1 MMVSTSIFKR
11 LAKYFACAVL
21 LVLLLLI
28 WIFSTESGT
37 RTLFTQVLP
46 NFGVKTD
53 NIKGSL
59 LKGIQFD
66 DLHIQTT
73 ATDVHLYGSRVD
85 ILWGQLFFGKVH
97 VQDLSVNHLKVN
109 LSGVNEPEPEP
120 ELTGNPQIPTLP
132 IGIVVDN
139 LQLNQFTLI
148 QANGQRL
155 PLDFAVKAKLQ
166 EQQQNTL
173 ELDVDLKEFDLSN
186 VLPHSYL
193 AGAVHITADAQ
204 SLQQWENLALT
215 LQTDEKSV
223 WNAKPL
229 QANGNVVLNLKDMF
243 VKTGDVTDI
252 YLEKLKLAPSDLV
265 LAVGKNIVHLQG
277 QLGAANDVLQLK
289 AVLPELVSLYP
300 NIGQSAQLDL
310 QLQGSL
316 EQHHL
321 VTQASYVQKAV
332 STDASTSTRQST
344 VGQGPIQLALTMQ
357 GKVSHILQK
366 PQWQAQLQQLQVQ
379 HASYE
384 LSNQT
389 PVQVDVHTQDT
400 LQWSVGEAILHLKQP
415 SGNVTEI
422 KHQQSSQQ
430 ADKLLSQGNIEGFLI
445 EKSVYR
451 FHWLLEKVPQL
462 MLSLN
467 MQREQQEDIG
477 VQKAPLANIK
487 NLRFMLQPETEQNQS
502 TDQATG
508 IPKTSANLVAT
519 AITEES
525 QKYTVDIV
533 GDGEQTTIYGDVS
546 LDLAKTIPLEQGV
559 FDIQLS
565 DGGGLQGHVKVDQ
578 EQQWQVLDANLK
590 IRKVALER
598 WSLGFAPQAFLNADI
613 ISKVQLGQ
621 NQSLQGALLKAKFL
635 EQSQWNHQALLGT
648 LDWSIIPLATSTD
661 NAGNLN
667 LSVAEKSAVAQ
678 PLSLL
683 ETYRLERAQ
692 TDLHIGSNHIVTQGA
707 LGNATDVLKLD
718 VNLPAFAE
726 LYQGLIGGASLK
738 GELRGGVAKHE
749 VQLQAGFAQKGVLHA
764 KNSQFVQAQLDVQGA
779 WQQDQGWQG
788 QLSGLKAQYQVYK
801 LEQEQQA
808 LKIKVNP
815 HTSDGKLAWEV
826 GPTVINAT
834 IPKKQ
839 VVKIQSLGAKGVE
852 EQWQTKGAIH
862 HFVINK
868 VLLDELAKL
877 MGEEQITGGVVVRNQ
892 NKKTVPDLVLNLD
905 WDVSFDKALKGVVNI
920 VRESGDIE
928 VPLQKKFDLGLKQL
942 ALKLGF
948 TPTTVDGSLLKAELL
963 LDTEQKGNAKLNA
976 QIDFKGLTPVLDRGV
991 HVNAIG
997 GMKDIAWLSMFTDDL
1012 LSLGGTVDFDVKI
1025 EAKADGKWRSS
1036 GFVKGDALKIVEVEN
1051 GVRLL
1056 DGTLRASF
1064 NNTKAYIEQL
1074 YFPAVIRVAPTE
1086 WRTRQWIA
1094 ENPPAKHGSLSI
1106 TGEWD
1111 LDKAKGLIRTM
1122 LDHYPVVQRSD
1133 RFAMMSGEV
1142 LLEATM
1148 PKIKLSGKVTA
1159 DAGWASIDIKDTVPT
1174 VDGDVIILKPGQ
1186 TVLNASSGGG
1196 VEDLM
1201 MNLTVDLGPRFYLV
1215 GMGLNSGLVG
1225 SITLVQDQGRLTAE
1239 GQFITR
1245 GGAIEAYGQRLQI
1258 ARGEIAFSGNI
1269 TNPSLN
1275 IEALRRG
1282 LEVEAGLRV
1291 IGTAKRPK
1299 ITLVSYPE
1307 VSEVEKLS
1315 WLIMGRG
1322 PDSSGAD
1329 LALLFSVGSSLI
1341 GGEEPFY
1348 RRVGIDEIGV
1358 RAGSVGE
1365 ADNILPKST
1374 VADSTAYRGYEQTNQ
1389 LFYAT
1394 KKFGDNWRVSAEQ
1407 ALSGSGSVLRGSY
1420 RLMKHLT
1427 VDLKA
1432 GTINGIELLYKRV
1445 FKD

>member
-1 MMVSTSIFKR
+1 MMILTSILKR
-11 LAKYFACAVL
+11 LTKYVAWAVL

-28 WIFSTESGT
+28 WIFSTELGT

-66 DLHIQTT
+66 DLYIQTT
-73 ATDVHLYGSRVD
+73 AADVHLYDSRLD
-85 ILWGQLFFGKVH
+85 ILWGQLLHGKAH
-97 VQDLSVNHLKVN
+97 VQDLSVNHLKVI

-120 ELTGNPQIPTLP
+120 ESTGNPQIPALP
-132 IGIVVDN
+132 IGIIVDN

-173 ELDVDLKEFDLSN
+173 ALDVDLKEFDLSN
-186 VLPHSYL
+186 VLPQSYL
-193 AGAVHITADAQ
+193 AGTAHITADAQ
-204 SLQQWENLALT
+204 SLQQWERLALT
-215 LQTDEKSV
+215 LQTDKKSV

-229 QANGNVVLNLKDMF
+229 QAKGNIVLNLKDMF

-265 LAVGKNIVHLQG
+265 LAVGENTVHLQG
-277 QLGAANDVLQLK
+277 QLGAESDVLQLK
-289 AVLPELVSLYP
+289 ATLPELASLYP

-332 STDASTSTRQST
+332 STDSSTSAQQST

-357 GKVSHILQK
+357 GKASHILQK

-379 HASYE
+379 HAGYE

-389 PVQVDVHTQDT
+389 PVQVDVHTQDA
-400 LQWSVGEAILHLKQP
+400 LQWSVGEAIFHLKQP

-430 ADKLLSQGNIEGFLI
+430 ADKLLSQGDIEGFLI

-451 FHWLLEKVPQL
+451 FHWLLEKAPQL

-477 VQKAPLANIK
+477 VQKVPFANIK
-487 NLRFMLQPETEQNQS
+487 NLRFVLRPETEQNQS
-502 TDQATG
+502 TEQTTG
-508 IPKTSANLVAT
+508 APKTSDNVVTTAT
-519 AITEES
+519 TEES
-525 QKYTVDIV
+525 QKYTVDIA
-533 GDGEQTTIYGDVS
+533 GDGEQTTIHGDVS

-565 DGGGLQGHVKVDQ
+565 DGGGLQGHVKVGQ
-578 EQQWQVLDANLK
+578 EQQQQALDVDLK

-598 WSLGFAPQAFLNADI
+598 WSLGLAPQAFLNADI
-613 ISKVQLGQ
+613 MSKVQLGQ
-621 NQSLQGALLKAKFL
+621 NQSLQGALLQAKFL

-648 LDWSIIPLATSTD
+648 VDWSIVPLVIRED
-661 NAGNLN
+661 NAENLN
-667 LSVAEKSAVAQ
+667 PSITEKSVAAQ
-678 PLSLL
+678 PTSLL

-707 LGNATDVLKLD
+707 LGDATDVLKLD
-718 VNLPAFAE
+718 VNLPSFAE
-726 LYQGLIGGASLK
+726 LYQGLTGGASLK

-749 VQLQAGFAQKGVLHA
+749 VQLQAGFAQKGALHA
-764 KNSQFVQAQLDVQGA
+764 KNSQFMQAQLDVQGA

-788 QLSGLKAQYQVYK
+788 QLSGLKAQYQAYK
-801 LEQEQQA
+801 LEQDQQA
-808 LKIKVNP
+808 LNIKVNP
-815 HTSDGKLAWEV
+815 YGADGQLAWEV

-834 IPKKQ
+834 IPGKQ
-839 VVKIQSLGAKGVE
+839 VVKIQSLGAKGE
-852 EQWQTKGAIH
+852 KEQWQTKGAIH

-868 VLLDELAKL
+868 ALLDELTKFK
-877 MGEEQITGGVVVRNQ
+877 EEERKNGGVVVRDQ
-892 NKKTVPDLVLNLD
+892 NKKPIADLVLNLD
-905 WDVSFDKALKGVVNI
+905 WDIHFDKTLKGEVTL

-942 ALKLGF
+942 ALRLGF
-948 TPTTVDGSLLKAELL
+948 TPKTESSSVLKAELL
-963 LDTEQKGNAKLNA
+963 FDTEQKGNAKFNTQL
-976 QIDFKGLTPVLDRGV
+976 DFNGLAPVLDRGIQ
-991 HVNAIG
+991 VNAVG
-997 GMKDIAWLSMFTDDL
+997 GMKDIAWISMFTDDM
-1012 LSLGGTVDFDVKI
+1012 LSLGGAVDFDVNI
-1025 EAKADGKWRSS
+1025 HAQTNGKWNSS
-1036 GFVKGDALKIVEVEN
+1036 GFIKGDGLKIVEVEN

-1056 DGTLRASF
+1056 NGTLRASF
-1064 NNTKAYIEQL
+1064 NNTKARIEQL
-1074 YFPAVIRVAPTE
+1074 YFPAVIRVTPTE

-1094 ENPPAKHGSLSI
+1094 ENPPAQQGSLSI

-1111 LDKAKGLIRTM
+1111 LDKAKGLIRTV

-1174 VDGDVIILKPGQ
+1174 VDGDVIVLKPGQ
-1186 TVLNASSGGG
+1186 TVLNAPSGGG
-1196 VEDLM
+1196 SEDLM

-1239 GQFITR
+1239 GQFRTR

-1329 LALLFSVGSSLI
+1329 LALLFSVGGSLI

-1365 ADNILPKST
+1365 ADNILPERT
-1374 VADSTAYRGYEQTNQ
+1374 VADSTAYRGYEQANQ

-1407 ALSGSGSVLRGSY
+1407 ALSGSGTVLRGSY